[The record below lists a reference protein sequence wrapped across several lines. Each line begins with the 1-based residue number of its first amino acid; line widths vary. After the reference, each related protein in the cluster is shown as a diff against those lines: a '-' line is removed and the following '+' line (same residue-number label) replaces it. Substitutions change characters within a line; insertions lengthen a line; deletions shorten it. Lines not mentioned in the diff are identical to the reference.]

1 MYRFSHILYAPSR
14 ILRAPSRVS
23 RPPRPHTQTQYTNL
37 ETTIKYTNTPRAIND
52 DSFVLRDAFRPPTRA
67 REARPRSPWA
77 SRSPSFSSA
86 SSPRRRC
93 AFSWCV
99 ALVSTRRRDRD
110 MAAIIVSNAMD
121 GIVARSR
128 SGDGDGAREASTR
141 EESRSMHAESFL
153 ASNASSARR
162 ERASRGGHAR
172 DETRWI
178 IRRVPTQSS
187 ATRERTRARE
197 GEVYSR
203 CASRRTRDE

>member
-1 MYRFSHILYAPSR
+1 MYRFSHILDAPSR

-23 RPPRPHTQTQYTNL
+23 RPPRPYTHTHYTNL
-37 ETTIKYTNTPRAIND
+37 ETTIKYTHTTRHKRRL
-52 DSFVLRDAFRPPTRA
+52 LRDGCRPPTRA

-110 MAAIIVSNAMD
+110 IATIIVSNAMD

-128 SGDGDGAREASTR
+128 SGDGDDAREASTR
-141 EESRSMHAESFL
+141 EESRSMRAESFF

-178 IRRVPTQSS
+178 ISSDECQPRARRRGRG
-187 ATRERTRARE
+187 RERAKERCTR
-197 GEVYSR
+197 GV
-203 CASRRTRDE
+203 CLDERGMSD

>member
-1 MYRFSHILYAPSR
+1 MTRPLASFARPLASR
-14 ILRAPSRVS
+14 ALPARTPTPTI
-23 RPPRPHTQTQYTNL
+23 QTLKPQSNTH
-37 ETTIKYTNTPRAIND
+37 TPRAIND
-52 DSFVLRDAFRPPTRA
+52 DSCVVHALRDGCRPPTRA

-86 SSPRRRC
+86 SSPKRRC

-110 MAAIIVSNAMD
+110 IATIIVSNAMD

-128 SGDGDGAREASTR
+128 SGDGDDAREASTR
-141 EESRSMHAESFL
+141 EESRSMRAESFF

-178 IRRVPTQSS
+178 IASDECQPRAPSRG
-187 ATRERTRARE
+187 RGRARAKD
-197 GEVYSR
+197 G
-203 CASRRTRDE
+203 CTRGVRLDERGMSD

>member
-1 MYRFSHILYAPSR
+1 MKPPS
-14 ILRAPSRVS
+14 
-23 RPPRPHTQTQYTNL
+23 N
-37 ETTIKYTNTPRAIND
+37 TNTPRAIND
-52 DSFVLRDAFRPPTRA
+52 DSCVVRALRDAFRPPTRA

-128 SGDGDGAREASTR
+128 SGDGDGARSTR
-141 EESRSMHAESFL
+141 STRKNSPR
-153 ASNASSARR
+153 ASIATP
-162 ERASRGGHAR
+162 RASRGGHAR

-178 IRRVPTQSS
+178 ISSDECQPSARRRGRG
-187 ATRERTRARE
+187 RERAKERCTRGVCLDER
-197 GEVYSR
+197 GM
-203 CASRRTRDE
+203 RD